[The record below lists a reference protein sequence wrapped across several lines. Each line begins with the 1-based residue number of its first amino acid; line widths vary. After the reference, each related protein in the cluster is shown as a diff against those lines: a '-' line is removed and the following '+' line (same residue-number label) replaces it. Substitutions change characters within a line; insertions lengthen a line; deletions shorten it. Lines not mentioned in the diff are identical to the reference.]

1 MSELDR
7 VDPDIAAAIRGEEW
21 RQWNKLEL
29 IASENYT
36 SAAVI
41 EAQGT
46 VLINKYAEGY
56 PGRRYYGGCEWVDVV
71 ENIAVQRCKELF
83 GAEHVNVQPY
93 SGTQA
98 NVAAYSALIEPGD
111 TVLGLRLDHG
121 GHLTHG
127 SPVNFSGKT
136 YNFVAYGVRKDTEH
150 IDYDQVAQLA
160 KEHKPRLILTGASAY
175 PRTIHFDKFRE
186 IADSV
191 GAYFM
196 VDMAHI
202 AGIIAAKLHPD
213 PVAYAHIVT
222 STTQKTLRGPRGG
235 FIISASDLADKV
247 DKSVFP
253 ENQGGPHMH
262 TIAAKAVAF
271 LEAMQPS
278 FKVYQQQILDNA
290 KSLAEELAAL
300 GLRIVSGG
308 TDNHIVLVDLSP
320 VGVTGRTAERA
331 LDAVGVT
338 VSRSTI
344 PFDPKPPMVASGIR
358 LGTAALTT
366 RGFKQAEMKKVAG
379 FIAQTLHNPSDE
391 DVREKVRKGVS
402 DLCQSGYPVP
412 GIKGVPEPVTLG

>member
-1 MSELDR
+1 MSELDI

-98 NVAAYSALIEPGD
+98 NVAAYSALVEPGD

-391 DVREKVRKGVS
+391 VVREEVRKGVS

>member
-98 NVAAYSALIEPGD
+98 NVAAYSALIEAGD

>member
-1 MSELDR
+1 VSELDR
-7 VDPDIAAAIRGEEW
+7 IDPDIAAAIRGEEW

-36 SAAVI
+36 SAAVL

-56 PGRRYYGGCEWVDVV
+56 PGRRYYGGCEWVDVA
-71 ENIAVQRCKELF
+71 ENIAIQRCKELF
-83 GAEHVNVQPY
+83 GAQHVNVQPY

-136 YNFVAYGVRKDTEH
+136 YNFVAYGVQKDTEH

-160 KEHKPRLILTGASAY
+160 KEHKPKLILTGASAY
-175 PRTIHFDKFRE
+175 PRVIHFDKFRE

-213 PVAYAHIVT
+213 PVPYAHIVT

-235 FIISASDLADKV
+235 FIICTSDLADKV
-247 DKSVFP
+247 DKAVFP

-278 FKVYQQQILDNA
+278 FKEYQQQILDNA
-290 KSLAEELAAL
+290 KTLASELANL

-308 TDNHIVLVDLSP
+308 TDNHIVLVDLTP
-320 VGVTGRTAERA
+320 VGVTGRAAERA
-331 LDAVGVT
+331 LDAVGIT

-358 LGTAALTT
+358 LGTPALTT
-366 RGFKQAEMKKVAG
+366 RGFKQAEMKTVAG
-379 FIAQTLHNPSDE
+379 FIAQTLQNADDE
-391 DVREKVRKGVS
+391 AVRERVKKGVS

-412 GIKGVPEPVTLG
+412 GIKGVPEPVTMR